1 MRVSEIGSATG
12 AIKRPFQ
19 TAQPMACVRLAR
31 PSQRTIGLRRA
42 SLWRSSVGPISR
54 WQSYTRKLP
63 IKNGSP
69 RAQCIC
75 STRRIGINREQKC
88 VPLSAPVGL
97 FPGSTSKI
105 KYIKNGWWAREDS
118 NLQPSGYEPLALTIE
133 LRARA
138 TRAPARPDGFIATQT
153 HDRLNDEGYATI
165 CHRLLMRP
173 PQPGTSES
181 GRSFTLGND
190 RDLHQQPDVRRGRS
204 REAWRADASLRAR
217 RFVPVENAC

>member
-1 MRVSEIGSATG
+1 MVGKGVPWRRFTPEPQTG
-12 AIKRPFQ
+12 AG
-19 TAQPMACVRLAR
+19 CRLKQCR
-31 PSQRTIGLRRA
+31 SLRTTSELLLSHLCMRCDTQGKKINEL
-42 SLWRSSVGPISR
+42 
-54 WQSYTRKLP
+54 
-63 IKNGSP
+63 NG
-69 RAQCIC
+69 
-75 STRRIGINREQKC
+75 
-88 VPLSAPVGL
+88 
-97 FPGSTSKI
+97 KI
-105 KYIKNGWWAREDS
+105 YKWWAREDS

>member
-1 MRVSEIGSATG
+1 VKLHNQIVK
-12 AIKRPFQ
+12 KRKQRRNRKVVTPSGLL
-19 TAQPMACVRLAR
+19 VRLSFVRLGQFQPAPANSDSTKPER
-31 PSQRTIGLRRA
+31 LWATLWVRVAQERRN
-42 SLWRSSVGPISR
+42 L
-54 WQSYTRKLP
+54 
-63 IKNGSP
+63 NE
-69 RAQCIC
+69 
-75 STRRIGINREQKC
+75 NRH
-88 VPLSAPVGL
+88 L
-97 FPGSTSKI
+97 FFE
-105 KYIKNGWWAREDS
+105 WWAREDS